1 MLTIFFDLSQKNK
14 QFITIS
20 KTTEEYLEELLF
32 RYICIKYVLTIILHS
47 VTGTLVTLC
56 FCRLFKNEWI

>member
-32 RYICIKYVLTIILHS
+32 RYICIK
-47 VTGTLVTLC
+47 
-56 FCRLFKNEWI
+56 